1 MLCGGGE
8 TIGGWERF
16 GAKVGHVCMSSTF
29 GSPILLIVVVH
40 ACDHG
45 DGKELTD
52 SPPTLTGVSHQ

>member
-1 MLCGGGE
+1 
-8 TIGGWERF
+8 
-16 GAKVGHVCMSSTF
+16 MSSTF